1 MCGICGSLNFGGQ
14 SEQDKAAIIG
24 LMKLMRRRGPDDSGL
39 WADEPNCV
47 FGFQRLSIID
57 LSQTG
62 HQPMTTPDGRY
73 AIIYNGEVYNFP
85 ELRQELQQKGIR
97 FRSSGDTEVVLQA
110 LALWGKDALRRFN
123 GMFALGFY
131 DALER
136 RLLLARDHAGIKPLY
151 YLMTSKGLVFASQ
164 YDQIMAH
171 PWAKTLDVSED
182 GLGLYLR
189 LGYIPAPYAILK
201 NTYMLEAGAWLEL
214 DRKGQAKSGKF
225 FEFPVYEP
233 ASLRGG
239 EAYEAVDA
247 AVTRAV
253 RRQLVSDVPV
263 GTFLSGGID
272 SPLVAA
278 KARAASNDTVR
289 CFTIGTNGDELDESD
304 DAEAYAQQIGVEH
317 IVEHTTPQ
325 MAFDML
331 DDVVASCG
339 EPFADYSVFPTMRV
353 ARLARRHVKVIL
365 SGDGGD
371 ELFWGYPSR
380 FVSPLKYSAD
390 FRQPQWFRTL
400 RWGWA
405 RIIADGNGRHDL
417 RYKSIGQLYRAGHSR
432 IEEMTLKQVFPDGA
446 PWPND
451 FGLFDYNGCEPNHVA
466 QWLRWNEFV
475 SHLTMVLLKVDRA
488 SMFHSLEVRVPLL
501 DREVI
506 DVASRVDWRSC
517 LDLDRNLGKLPLRH
531 ALARHVGRPTE
542 TKRGFEAPMKVW
554 LKGPLK
560 DIFQQAVIER
570 QEVLGLAVNRAKVT
584 AMYQEHRAG
593 ISDHTRA
600 LWTLLSLALWE
611 KRHYRRRESTGQL
624 DSVSRYRVRGSSGED
639 ANSKPKPYIGG
650 SNC

>member
-1 MCGICGSLNFGGQ
+1 MTRSWLIRGRKHWMCL
-14 SEQDKAAIIG
+14 
-24 LMKLMRRRGPDDSGL
+24 
-39 WADEPNCV
+39 
-47 FGFQRLSIID
+47 
-57 LSQTG
+57 
-62 HQPMTTPDGRY
+62 
-73 AIIYNGEVYNFP
+73 
-85 ELRQELQQKGIR
+85 
-97 FRSSGDTEVVLQA
+97 
-110 LALWGKDALRRFN
+110 
-123 GMFALGFY
+123 
-131 DALER
+131 
-136 RLLLARDHAGIKPLY
+136 
-151 YLMTSKGLVFASQ
+151 
-164 YDQIMAH
+164 
-171 PWAKTLDVSED
+171 ED
-182 GLGLYLR
+182 GLALYLR
-189 LGYIPAPYAILK
+189 LGYIPAPYAMLK
-201 NTYMLEAGAWLEL
+201 NTYMLEPGAWLEL
-214 DRKGQAKSGKF
+214 DRKGQAKRGKF
-225 FEFPVYEP
+225 FEFPVYEE

-331 DDVVASCG
+331 DDVVTSCG

-417 RYKSIGQLYRAGHSR
+417 RYKSIGQLYRDGHSR
-432 IEEMTLKQVFPDGA
+432 IDETTLKQVFPDVA
-446 PWPND
+446 PWPNG

-517 LDLDRNLGKLPLRH
+517 LDLARRRLGKLPLRH
-531 ALARHVGRPTE
+531 ALARHVRRLDTDETRLRSAHEALAQRPVERYFSTSRDRTTRNPRAAGQSDQGAGDVSRTQSRHNGSYPSVVDALE
-542 TKRGFEAPMKVW
+542 PRFVGKKALSQEGKHRTSGLGFGLRGPRFVW
-554 LKGPLK
+554 
-560 DIFQQAVIER
+560 
-570 QEVLGLAVNRAKVT
+570 
-584 AMYQEHRAG
+584 
-593 ISDHTRA
+593 
-600 LWTLLSLALWE
+600 
-611 KRHYRRRESTGQL
+611 RRRE
-624 DSVSRYRVRGSSGED
+624 VESRYRRIEAVER
-639 ANSKPKPYIGG
+639 
-650 SNC
+650 

>member
-1 MCGICGSLNFGGQ
+1 MCGICGSFTFRG
-14 SEQDKAAIIG
+14 EPDQDKAAIVE
-24 LMKLMRRRGPDDSGL
+24 LMKLMERRGPDDSGL
-39 WADEPNCV
+39 WADEPYCV
-47 FGFQRLSIID
+47 LGFKRLSIID
-57 LSQTG
+57 LSTAG

-73 AIIYNGEVYNFP
+73 AIVYNGEVYNFP
-85 ELRQELQQKGIR
+85 ELRADLQQKGIQ
-97 FRSSGDTEVVLQA
+97 FHSTGDTEVVLQA
-110 LALWGKDALRRFN
+110 LAVWGKDALGRFN

-131 DALER
+131 DVLDK

-151 YLMTSKGLVFASQ
+151 YLLTSNGLVFASQ

-171 PWAKTLDVSED
+171 PWTKTLDVSQE
-182 GLGLYLR
+182 GLALYLR

-201 NTYMLEAGAWLEL
+201 GTHMLEPGAWFEL
-214 DRKGQAKSGKF
+214 DRKGQGKRGKF
-225 FEFPVYEP
+225 FEFPVYGE

-247 AVTRAV
+247 AVTQAV

-278 KARAASNDTVR
+278 KARVASNDTVR
-289 CFTIGTNGDELDESD
+289 CFTIGTNGDELDESG
-304 DAEAYAQQIGVEH
+304 DAEAYAEQIGVEH

-331 DDVVASCG
+331 GDVITSCG

-353 ARLARRHVKVIL
+353 ARLARQHVKVIL

-390 FRQPQWFRTL
+390 FRQPQWLRTL
-400 RWGWA
+400 RWGWD
-405 RIIADGNGRHDL
+405 RILADGNGRDDL
-417 RYKSIGQLYRAGHSR
+417 RYRSIGQFYRAGHSR
-432 IEEMTLKQVFPDGA
+432 IDDTTLKQVFPDAA
-446 PWPND
+446 PYPTD
-451 FGLFDYNGCEPNHVA
+451 FGLFDYNGYEPNHVA

-475 SHLTMVLLKVDRA
+475 GHLTMVLLKVDRA

-506 DVASRVDWRSC
+506 DVACRVDWRSC
-517 LDLDRNLGKLPLRH
+517 LDLDQNLGKLPLRH
-531 ALARHVGRPTE
+531 SLARHVGRPTE
-542 TKRGFEAPMKVW
+542 TKRGFEAPMKSW

-560 DIFQQAVIER
+560 GIFQQTVIER
-570 QEVLGLAVNRAKVT
+570 QEIVGLPVNRAKVRV
-584 AMYQEHRAG
+584 MYQEHTAG
-593 ISDHTRA
+593 VRDYTRE

-611 KRHYRRRESTGQL
+611 KRHYCRTERIETMDLGYGIRESCDET
-624 DSVSRYRVRGSSGED
+624 
-639 ANSKPKPYIGG
+639 
-650 SNC
+650 